1 MQIEHK
7 TELVTLVDYEF
18 KLRGGVP
25 LGVTIN
31 AQAGDTIEMN
41 ANAIVFHIAPKT
53 LPNDAEAKTPVREL
67 AVYREHILAYERTER
82 QVLPMTRAQQEEI
95 TKLYKEAYAVR

>member
-7 TELVTLVDYEF
+7 TDPITLVDWEF
-18 KLRGGVP
+18 KLLGGVP

-31 AQAGDTIEMN
+31 AAAGDTVTESPDTIS
-41 ANAIVFHIAPKT
+41 FFIAPKP
-53 LPNDAEAKTPVREL
+53 LPNDMEAKTL
-67 AVYREHILAYERTER
+67 ARHLVVTRQHILAYERTER

-95 TKLYKEAYAVR
+95 TKLYKEAYALR